1 MIVAVIMAVSLVVA
15 TFLFHYA
22 VLRWLSGGMAR
33 IAMTA
38 GVRILVI
45 VLVAL
50 MTHFVEVLCTRVPM
64 RSPVVR
70 SPSATSAVGPS
81 PIRSTISIFRS

>member
-1 MIVAVIMAVSLVVA
+1 MLVATILALSLA
-15 TFLFHYA
+15 ILTFLFHYA

-45 VLVAL
+45 VL
-50 MTHFVEVLCTRVPM
+50 M
-64 RSPVVR
+64 
-70 SPSATSAVGPS
+70 
-81 PIRSTISIFRS
+81 

>member
-1 MIVAVIMAVSLVVA
+1 MIVAAVLAVSLVVV

-33 IAMTA
+33 IAMTS

-45 VLVAL
+45 GQ
-50 MTHFVEVLCTRVPM
+50 EVKEHRPLTKP
-64 RSPVVR
+64 P
-70 SPSATSAVGPS
+70 AVHAAANRREAARGPDA
-81 PIRSTISIFRS
+81 

>member
-1 MIVAVIMAVSLVVA
+1 MVVAILLGVSLVAV
-15 TFLFHYA
+15 TFLFHFT

-38 GVRILVI
+38 GVRILAI

-50 MTHFVEVLCTRVPM
+50 IATSSRWLYTRVPM

-70 SPSATSAVGPS
+70 WPSATSAVGPS
-81 PIRSTISIFRS
+81 QIRSTISIFRS

>member
-1 MIVAVIMAVSLVVA
+1 MLVATILALSLA
-15 TFLFHYA
+15 ILTFLFHYA

-45 VLVAL
+45 VII
-50 MTHFVEVLCTRVPM
+50 
-64 RSPVVR
+64 SPVVDVR
-70 SPSATSAVGPS
+70 CIHLLPLFLLLFASFC
-81 PIRSTISIFRS
+81 R